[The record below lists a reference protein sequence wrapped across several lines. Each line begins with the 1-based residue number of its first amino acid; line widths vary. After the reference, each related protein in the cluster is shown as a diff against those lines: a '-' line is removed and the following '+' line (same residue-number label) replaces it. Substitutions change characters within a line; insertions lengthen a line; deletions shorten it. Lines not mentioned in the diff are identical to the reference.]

1 MLPLVVSWAAG
12 ALVTVVML
20 LTNVSGER
28 ALALRPKGVYPLAI
42 VCWPV
47 LWLVGIGACLALVG
61 LMLAG
66 AAARHR

>member
-1 MLPLVVSWAAG
+1 MLPLVLGWTAG
-12 ALVTVVML
+12 ALVTVGML
-20 LTNVSGER
+20 LTNVAGER
-28 ALALRPKGVYPLAI
+28 ALRLRPTAVYPLAI

-47 LWLVGIGACLALVG
+47 LWLIAIGACLALAG